1 MGRAKVLGFDIVS
14 QADEVRTRAGALL
27 DQPGLYE
34 QLSAETNLEFYA
46 RVWRMSETDRKDR
59 VRELLSHIGLWERRK
74 ERVQHWSRGMKQK
87 LVIARAL
94 VHRPSLVFMD
104 EPTAGLDVMAANA
117 VRDDL
122 ESLAADEGVTVFLTT
137 HNMAEAER
145 LCSQVAVIRE
155 GRLIAI
161 GHPDQLRAKAGGP
174 HLEIVGRGFTDKSLG
189 LVRRREAV
197 SAATLRNGHLI
208 VELKEPIDSAPLIRE
223 LIEAGVEIEEVRK
236 GQPSLEE
243 AFLALLLE
251 DEQ

>member
-1 MGRAKVLGFDIVS
+1 
-14 QADEVRTRAGALL
+14 
-27 DQPGLYE
+27 
-34 QLSAETNLEFYA
+34 
-46 RVWRMSETDRKDR
+46 
-59 VRELLSHIGLWERRK
+59 
-74 ERVQHWSRGMKQK
+74 MKQK